1 MKALEFST
9 TIADNNIEIPEN
21 IRLQLDKEGKQVRVI
36 LLIEESADNDWKKVT
51 AQQFL
56 NGYDESDSIY
66 DNY

>member
-1 MKALEFST
+1 MS
-9 TIADNNIEIPEN
+9 
-21 IRLQLDKEGKQVRVI
+21 RVI

>member
-9 TIADNNIEIPEN
+9 KIADNNIEIPEN
-21 IRLQLDKEGKQVRVI
+21 ILHQLDNSGKQVRVI
-36 LLIEESADNDWKKVT
+36 LLIEESDDKDWKDVS

-56 NGYDESDSIY
+56 NGYNDSDSIY

>member
-21 IRLQLDKEGKQVRVI
+21 IRLQLNKEGKQVRVI
-36 LLIEESADNDWKKVT
+36 LLIEETGDNDWKHVT

-56 NGYDESDSIY
+56 SGYDESDSIY